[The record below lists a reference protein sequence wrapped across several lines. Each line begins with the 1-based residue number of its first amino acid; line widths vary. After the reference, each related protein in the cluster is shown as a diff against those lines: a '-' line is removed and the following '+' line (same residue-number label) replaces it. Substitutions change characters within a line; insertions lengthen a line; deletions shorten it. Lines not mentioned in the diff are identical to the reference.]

1 MSSCGRVLTK
11 ANEAYLNLIDVA
23 ESGKSLDK
31 LGKRLNR
38 YRVLGFTDEE
48 LLEIAKEFGG
58 KNVITEKTAL
68 GRRVK
73 QFNFSQWKNQD
84 LVQKFARRTNRYTQR
99 AVQYNY
105 LGDTNRFFTDT
116 GLGKTLGQFRSFIMT
131 AWSKQ
136 FLHNLALADFSTF
149 ATFSY
154 TMLIGGLAY
163 VGQTHMNTIG
173 MSKDEKRKYLKKK
186 LGDE

>member
-1 MSSCGRVLTK
+1 MEKIHGVSAVGERATGYFSGLFLIDSMQRRLTMRLFVNRMAK
-11 ANEAYLNLIDVA
+11 DLIDVV

-84 LVQKFARRTNRYTQR
+84 LVQKFGRRTNRYTQR
-99 AVQYNY
+99 AAQYNY

-136 FLHNLALADFSTF
+136 FLHNLALADFSH
-149 ATFSY
+149 S
-154 TMLIGGLAY
+154 L
-163 VGQTHMNTIG
+163 HSHTIC
-173 MSKDEKRKYLKKK
+173 
-186 LGDE
+186 

>member
-1 MSSCGRVLTK
+1 
-11 ANEAYLNLIDVA
+11 
-23 ESGKSLDK
+23 
-31 LGKRLNR
+31 
-38 YRVLGFTDEE
+38 
-48 LLEIAKEFGG
+48 
-58 KNVITEKTAL
+58 
-68 GRRVK
+68 
-73 QFNFSQWKNQD
+73 
-84 LVQKFARRTNRYTQR
+84 
-99 AVQYNY
+99 
-105 LGDTNRFFTDT
+105 
-116 GLGKTLGQFRSFIMT
+116 MT

-186 LGDE
+186 LGDVDAGDYSKISMAAFQRAGWSSLIPPMMDLPLSAFAPEHRFNFRTSGLEVNLWTGNPTYDLFTGTGRTLLAIGKSARKDYEFSRKDLNRMLRLLPFQNMYGVNNILNYIRDNSGLPPDGTRNRL